1 MNELKNELLVK
12 IISGFLL
19 FTNVMFVY
27 YKVFQCLFFIM
38 LIFSI
43 QQVVLENLRFDC
55 FILV

>member
-1 MNELKNELLVK
+1 MNELKNELPVK

-19 FTNVMFVY
+19 FINVMFVY

>member
-1 MNELKNELLVK
+1 
-12 IISGFLL
+12 
-19 FTNVMFVY
+19 MFVY

-55 FILV
+55 FILVWQTFRISDRVCGEASASSP